1 METIEH
7 THAGNQIIAD
17 FAKDNLYLQFGHYI
31 EGKIKPLEIGMMRI
45 ENGLPQPT
53 GLTLKAGEI
62 LALAGDYFTKPGWG
76 LSLQIP
82 EFHSIDQSPYQHSA
96 AIEISGDERTVFHES
111 YATLTAPNVDRKLVD
126 KIYEI
131 DKDFS
136 DNPSTFNQYIT
147 QIKFM
152 SSVPHYLN
160 ALKSN
165 EAHFAPW
172 STRAYVVGHATA
184 LEYAKRSH
192 ELTECANGN
201 LKVQDTS
208 AETQEVINKIRLA
221 EQKDIASPELLHE
234 YAHRYYALAVSMDLS
249 AMHYYSDHFAGGHL
263 NRIGLMRK
271 SLSDKYGFIGQ
282 TLVNS
287 MHNEDNDNGVFVKH
301 GNRSQ
306 FQLPDNIAITNAE
319 GDGTYDKSNN
329 DENANDL
336 IDGMTASI
344 GEIYTVGTTGQTISP
359 KDYEAATTFLP
370 EVDLDVKQYQPMFV
384 LKENGDIY
392 FRKNIATA
400 YKMQPDAYKELLKS
414 PESFT
419 DQYEKLS
426 MWKAIKLFIRL
437 RVATLIPYFWP
448 NPKPAAEGSKVMGI
462 NGFEQDDE
470 PVVSSHSQ
478 MIGHGLAPTER
489 SSNEPVLDLKEDS
502 TTTSHINQDMDVTFE
517 ENPESIDSSVLLSCR

>member
-7 THAGNQIIAD
+7 THAGNQIIAE
-17 FAKDNLYLQFGHYI
+17 FAKDNPYLQHGHYT
-31 EGKIKPLEIGMMRI
+31 EGKIKPLEIGMMSLKH
-45 ENGLPQPT
+45 GLPTPT

-62 LALAGDYFTKPGWG
+62 LALAGDYFTNPGWG

-96 AIEISGDERTVFHES
+96 AIEISGDERAVFHES
-111 YATLTAPNVDRKLVD
+111 YATLTAPNVNRKLVD

-136 DNPSTFNQYIT
+136 DNPSTFNQYVT

-172 STRAYVVGHATA
+172 STRAYIVGHATA
-184 LEYAKRSH
+184 LEYAKISH
-192 ELTECANGN
+192 ELTECANGHLEALN
-201 LKVQDTS
+201 AS
-208 AETQEVINKIRLA
+208 SETQKIINKISLA
-221 EQKDIASPELLHE
+221 EQTDVVGPVLLHE

-263 NRIGLMRK
+263 NRIGLMRQ

-287 MHNEDNDNGVFVKH
+287 MHNEDNDNGVYVKH

-306 FQLPDNIAITNAE
+306 FQLPENIAITNAE

-344 GEIYTVGTTGQTISP
+344 GEIFTVGTTGQSISP

-414 PESFT
+414 PEKFT

-448 NPKPAAEGSKVMGI
+448 NPKPAPIGSKVMGLD
-462 NGFEQDDE
+462 GFEQDDE
-470 PVVSSHSQ
+470 PVVSSHTQ
-478 MIGHGLAPTER
+478 MFGHGLAPSDHGKTEKMYDLTEDLATDCHTSQSLNATDEESPEPLG
-489 SSNEPVLDLKEDS
+489 SSAA
-502 TTTSHINQDMDVTFE
+502 
-517 ENPESIDSSVLLSCR
+517 LSCR